1 MKNIIKR
8 FFRQDGWINHATNLG
23 VSSSR
28 TNNTVYRPN
37 SILHKRILDGLYN
50 DDGISQR
57 IVEAV
62 VADSLKGFINADT
75 PLLEELKRIKTKQ
88 RIFEA
93 GSLGRLYG
101 GALLIA
107 FVDDGQDISKPL
119 NHKRIHK
126 VTSLKVY
133 DKHQVEFEDEDICTD
148 IYQEHFGRP
157 EVYTIGNSKYAYN
170 RIDDNSFR
178 VHRSRCF
185 RFNGKRLSSEER
197 SSNKG
202 WDGSV
207 LQSCYNA
214 IRNYSIINN
223 SSVEIVQ
230 DFVQPVLKLS
240 GLDDKISN
248 NEMDAIRR
256 RLEVIDRSRSSQNTI
271 MLDSEG
277 GEEYTKLPSTVS
289 GLSEL
294 WEQFSE
300 AICAST
306 GIPASRLFGRSP
318 SGLNSS
324 GENDLKNWHDIV
336 ANYREDQIE
345 PCIMWLLEIVKNQHS
360 WSQKPG
366 SFNWTFPALHNP
378 SEMELAEIKKK
389 YAEIDATYID
399 RGGIDASDTWKE
411 RFGSGEF
418 QRDICLK
425 TPNEEDSEINEE
437 DEQSLAKM
445 LQKT

>member
-1 MKNIIKR
+1 MKNIIRK
-8 FFRQDGWINHATNLG
+8 FLRQDGWINHATNLG

-28 TNNTVYRPN
+28 TNNTVYSPN

-50 DDGISQR
+50 DDGIAQR

-62 VADSLKGFINADT
+62 VADALKGFINADSE
-75 PLLEELKRIKTKQ
+75 LLDELKRIKTKQ

-101 GALLIA
+101 GALLVA
-107 FVDDGQDISKPL
+107 FVDDAQDISKPL
-119 NHKRIHK
+119 NNKRVHKI
-126 VTSLKVY
+126 TSLKVY
-133 DKHQVEFEDEDICTD
+133 DKYQVEFEDEDICTD
-148 IYQEHFGRP
+148 IYQENFGQP
-157 EVYTIGNSKYAYN
+157 EVYTIGKGKYAYDKC
-170 RIDDNSFR
+170 DDNSFR

-185 RFNGKRLSSEER
+185 VFNGKRLSSESR
-197 SSNKG
+197 SHNKG

-214 IRNYSIINN
+214 IRNYSIVNN

-248 NEMDAIRR
+248 NEMEAIRR
-256 RLEVIDRSRSSQNTI
+256 RLEVIDKSRSSQNTI
-271 MLDSEG
+271 ILDSEG
-277 GEEYTKLPSTVS
+277 GEEYTKLPSTVA

-345 PCIMWLLEIVKNQHS
+345 PCIIWLLEIIKYQHS
-360 WSQKPG
+360 WSKKPDT
-366 SFNWTFPALHNP
+366 FNWTFPALHNP
-378 SEMELAEIKKK
+378 SEIELAEIKKK
-389 YAEIDATYID
+389 YAEIDSIYID
-399 RGGIDASDTWKE
+399 RGGIDASKAWQE

-418 QRDICLK
+418 QRDIQLQISD
-425 TPNEEDSEINEE
+425 EEAFEINED
-437 DEQSLAKM
+437 DEQVIYQNAK
-445 LQKT
+445 KT